1 MGASGL
7 PIFWGIIIPGIP
19 WGIIW
24 GIIIVCCMGTCM
36 VNEGCVPMGNGMA
49 PAIIGAA
56 EYEGN
61 ADICR
66 VVVTM
71 KKSGGR
77 QINDHNC
84 TTQTQFTA
92 HMVNNH
98 NPKSLP
104 SSNQSLRCFLLRI
117 VQAGYLPNI
126 PTTAQDGQSMDCGND
141 Q

>member
-1 MGASGL
+1 
-7 PIFWGIIIPGIP
+7 
-19 WGIIW
+19 
-24 GIIIVCCMGTCM
+24 M
-36 VNEGCVPMGNGMA
+36 VNEGWVPMGNGMA

-77 QINDHNC
+77 QITDHNC

-92 HMVNNH
+92 HMVNIH
-98 NPKSLP
+98 NPKILP

>member
-1 MGASGL
+1 VGASGL
-7 PIFWGIIIPGIP
+7 PIFWGIFIPGIP
-19 WGIIW
+19 WGIIR
-24 GIIIVCCMGTCM
+24 VCCMGTCM
-36 VNEGCVPMGNGMA
+36 VNEGWVPMGNGMA

-92 HMVNNH
+92 HMVNIH
-98 NPKSLP
+98 NPKILP